1 LGEKEVLLS
10 ALTLK
15 EVLVQLVTRY
25 GSDFKDKIFE
35 ETVELRHLLAFY
47 LNGRNVRFLDS
58 LETEL
63 KNGDIISILPIASGG

>member
-47 LNGRNVRFLDS
+47 LNGRNPCFLDD
-58 LETEL
+58 LETKL
-63 KNGDIISILPIASGG
+63 KNGDTISILPIASGG